1 MVNWR
6 RFVLLAF
13 IALAL
18 PATTSAQAAEDTR
31 PAATTIYG
39 DTGLWFVPTAE
50 ILPHRAWSASAYRV
64 EYDREQGFTDI
75 GHFLAT
81 VGVGVGDRAEV
92 FGSVRLVTRI
102 DRDIRPLFTA
112 NESVGG
118 LVQDYPFVNSGWI
131 GNEFGDIYLGAK
143 INLLSEHRQH
153 PVALAVR
160 PMVKLP
166 SGDEEQGAGTGKAH
180 FQIDVIVSKDVREL
194 VELTGSA
201 GYLLRGD
208 PSNIDLSNSFTWG
221 VGAGFPTRGPIR
233 LFTEIHGEV
242 HADDRRFASAFVDAR
257 MMAWLLEQVPGMG
270 FEVLGGRLM
279 VFRPRVTTS
288 VDDVSRALELFEG
301 LTERVP
307 RVVPSLFPGV
317 PPRPDRRTERPRP

>member
-6 RFVLLAF
+6 RFVPLAF
-13 IALAL
+13 FALAL

-31 PAATTIYG
+31 PATTTIYG

-143 INLLSEHRQH
+143 IHLLSEHRQH

-166 SGDEEQGAGTGKAH
+166 SGDEEQGAGTGKAD

-194 VELTGSA
+194 
-201 GYLLRGD
+201 
-208 PSNIDLSNSFTWG
+208 
-221 VGAGFPTRGPIR
+221 
-233 LFTEIHGEV
+233 
-242 HADDRRFASAFVDAR
+242 
-257 MMAWLLEQVPGMG
+257 
-270 FEVLGGRLM
+270 
-279 VFRPRVTTS
+279 
-288 VDDVSRALELFEG
+288 
-301 LTERVP
+301 
-307 RVVPSLFPGV
+307 
-317 PPRPDRRTERPRP
+317 